1 MKQYKRPF
9 LIALTGGIA
18 SGKSIVSHWFE
29 EKGYKVIY
37 ADTISHFLLEKEE
50 IKQKIR
56 EKFGNGVFNINKVN
70 RKKLGK
76 IVFNSPEKL
85 AFLNTLLHPLVRIKI
100 QRIIDEED
108 SKILI
113 IEIPLL
119 FESRLEKCFDLI
131 LNVFSE
137 EAIQV
142 KRLITRND
150 ISEQE
155 ALKKIHNQLPGV
167 EKCNK
172 ADINIINNTSK
183 EYLFKQLYEIEEKF
197 LKLEFR
203 DIQRFTNH

>member
-9 LIALTGGIA
+9 LIAITGGIA
-18 SGKSIVSHWFE
+18 SGKSIVSRWFE

-37 ADTISHFLLEKEE
+37 ADRISHFLLEKEE

-85 AFLNTLLHPLVRIKI
+85 AFLNTLLHPQVRIKI

-155 ALKKIHNQLPGV
+155 ALKKIRNQLPGV
-167 EKCNK
+167 EKCDK

-183 EYLFKQLYEIEEKF
+183 GYLFKQLYEIEEKF
-197 LKLEFR
+197 IKLKFR
-203 DIQRFTNH
+203 DIQRLTNH

>member
-1 MKQYKRPF
+1 
-9 LIALTGGIA
+9 
-18 SGKSIVSHWFE
+18 
-29 EKGYKVIY
+29 
-37 ADTISHFLLEKEE
+37 
-50 IKQKIR
+50 
-56 EKFGNGVFNINKVN
+56 
-70 RKKLGK
+70 
-76 IVFNSPEKL
+76 
-85 AFLNTLLHPLVRIKI
+85 VRIKI

-155 ALKKIHNQLPGV
+155 ALKKIRNQMPGL
-167 EKCNK
+167 EKYNK

-183 EYLFKQLYEIEEKF
+183 GYLFKQLYEIEEKF
-197 LKLEFR
+197 IKLKFR
-203 DIQRFTNH
+203 DIQRLTNH

>member
-9 LIALTGGIA
+9 LIAITGGIA
-18 SGKSIVSHWFE
+18 SGKSIVSRWFE

-56 EKFGNGVFNINKVN
+56 DKFGNGVFNINKVN

-119 FESRLEKCFDLI
+119 FENGLEKCFDLI

-142 KRLITRND
+142 KRSR
-150 ISEQE
+150 
-155 ALKKIHNQLPGV
+155 V
-167 EKCNK
+167 E
-172 ADINIINNTSK
+172 
-183 EYLFKQLYEIEEKF
+183 
-197 LKLEFR
+197 R
-203 DIQRFTNH
+203 R

>member
-9 LIALTGGIA
+9 LIAITGGIA
-18 SGKSIVSHWFE
+18 SGKSIVSRWFE

-37 ADTISHFLLEKEE
+37 ADRISHFLLEKEE

-85 AFLNTLLHPLVRIKI
+85 AFLNTLLHPQVRIKI

-155 ALKKIHNQLPGV
+155 ALKKIRNQMPGV
-167 EKCNK
+167 EKYNK

-183 EYLFKQLYEIEEKF
+183 GYLFKQLYEIEEKF
-197 LKLEFR
+197 IKLKFR
-203 DIQRFTNH
+203 DIQRLTNH